1 VAIYTASEDLSFLQP
16 SWGNHG
22 GPLTIQPGT
31 AAGSAGLVRWSLPMS
46 GQAMTSMGTMVN
58 ANIPSTGFL
67 GAQAIDLPFSGW
79 TAFAWTGA
87 DMTKDNPGEIIL
99 AKAGAVDQR
108 YGVNGAGTLAGVSG
122 GAVQGRLL
130 YTGLSPLGST
140 TPAGQPRALY
150 AADTCA
156 TGGLANTASA
166 SCMPEEVSAWGDSTG
181 PAALDHAGNLFVI
194 MPSLAGGTQE
204 ARAFPAASIVSGK
217 PATNGVT
224 LFTMPG
230 TGLPLAAVDPSAT
243 ADGILVFQPDDT
255 SFNALDPIAQH
266 YTATGGTVQ
275 AVGMPAG
282 FLKLATPKTSVLLF
296 TDDKMRLWAGVADS
310 TNKKT
315 TFVVIDRVMI

>member
-1 VAIYTASEDLSFLQP
+1 
-16 SWGNHG
+16 
-22 GPLTIQPGT
+22 
-31 AAGSAGLVRWSLPMS
+31 
-46 GQAMTSMGTMVN
+46 
-58 ANIPSTGFL
+58 
-67 GAQAIDLPFSGW
+67 
-79 TAFAWTGA
+79 
-87 DMTKDNPGEIIL
+87 
-99 AKAGAVDQR
+99 
-108 YGVNGAGTLAGVSG
+108 
-122 GAVQGRLL
+122 
-130 YTGLSPLGST
+130 
-140 TPAGQPRALY
+140 
-150 AADTCA
+150 
-156 TGGLANTASA
+156 
-166 SCMPEEVSAWGDSTG
+166 MPEEVSAWGDSTG
-181 PAALDHAGNLFVI
+181 PAALDHAGNLFVL
-194 MPSLAGGTQE
+194 MPSLAAGTQE

-230 TGLPLAAVDPSAT
+230 TGLPLAAVDPTAT